1 MLLPLHRFTTLVNA
15 IEEKQA
21 ETHILKAK
29 LQELISTGTFWAR
42 ILHRASEGQDLHR
55 IGMVTGVMTDDG
67 KLLLMVHIL
76 MRTGPAEGRGYLWG
90 DASWTRSYRNVDDLE
105 VFTLEN
111 KGGRIQVPRMEFQ
124 GSIDGPCVVFPEKW
138 IWHGR
143 YTGPKLSEGEGLP
156 RDEVGAGD
164 PAPEGG

>member
-15 IEEKQA
+15 IEEKEA
-21 ETHILKAK
+21 EVKILKGK
-29 LQELISTGTFWAR
+29 LKELVNTGTLWAR
-42 ILHRASEGQDLHR
+42 ILHHASEGQDLHR
-55 IGMVTGVMTDDG
+55 IGMVTDLMTDNG

-76 MRTGPAEGRGYLWG
+76 MRSGPAEGRGYLWS
-90 DASWTRSYRNVDDLE
+90 DASWTRSYRHVNDLE

-138 IWHGR
+138 IWHQR
-143 YTGPKLSEGEGLP
+143 YTGPKLGEGEGLP

-164 PAPEGG
+164 PAPEGD